1 MNIVKVQFRG
11 LNSVKTFVNI
21 LAHYENDFD
30 IISERYVI
38 DAKSIMGLFSIDLTQ
53 PVDLKIYCED
63 DETMNKIL
71 KDLDEFNFLAK

>member
-1 MNIVKVQFRG
+1 MNIVKIQFRG

-21 LAHYENDFD
+21 LQHYDNEFD
-30 IISERYVI
+30 IIDQRYVI
-38 DAKSIMGLFSIDLTQ
+38 DAKSIMGLFSIDLTH

-71 KDLDEFNFLAK
+71 GDLNDYNYLVK

>member
-1 MNIVKVQFRG
+1 MNIVKIQFRG

-21 LAHYENDFD
+21 LQHYDNEFD
-30 IISERYVI
+30 IIDQRYVI
-38 DAKSIMGLFSIDLTQ
+38 DAKSIMGLFSIDLTH

-71 KDLDEFNFLAK
+71 GDLDDYNYLVK